1 MDNIPL
7 KLLTKIG
14 DIISTPLSLIVNQSL
29 CSGSFPSKL
38 KLAKVIPIFKKN
50 DNKKFDNYRPIS
62 LLSSVSKIF
71 ERVVFNQLY
80 NFLQEHNLLFES
92 QYGFRKLHSTDLA
105 ALELIDRI
113 NKQIDQRKIPF
124 SIFLDLSKAFDTLNH
139 DILMKKLHYHGVR
152 NNTLNWFHS
161 YLTNCA
167 QYTEYNETKS
177 SLLEIETGVP
187 QGSILGPLLFL
198 IYVNDIHMVSRSLNF
213 ILYADDTTLTSPIC
227 SFTQGGN
234 SSISNLINSEL
245 TKISDWF
252 AVNKLSLNAEK
263 TKFMIFHNHLKIIT
277 QNKIPCLK
285 INNTNIERVTEFN
298 FLGLTINEH
307 LTWKSHAAKVAN
319 KISRTLGVMN
329 RLKRYLPLSALKTMY
344 DSLILSQLQFGITCW
359 GFEWNRI
366 FKLQKHA
373 VRIMTNSKYN
383 SHTEPLFKES
393 KLLKISDIFSAWS
406 SGTSLKTKPYPAFL
420 NPFSNITMKCMT
432 RIQEIEIV
440 CTSFPLALKVPK
452 MY

>member
-1 MDNIPL
+1 MSCNKPEKINGLVQERRNSIANALELRLSCTNPSRCPNQCS
-7 KLLTKIG
+7 KLSWKSCQSWSEFWEIQSLICKEMCKKLLVLTKICRSRTDG
-14 DIISTPLSLIVNQSL
+14 PALVSNTGPNSPHSSISSIIVSCNKPEKIDGIVQERCNS
-29 CSGSFPSKL
+29 SA
-38 KLAKVIPIFKKN
+38 LAME
-50 DNKKFDNYRPIS
+50 
-62 LLSSVSKIF
+62 LHL
-71 ERVVFNQLY
+71 
-80 NFLQEHNLLFES
+80 LQEHNLLFES

-105 ALELIDRI
+105 ALELIDCI

-161 YLTNCA
+161 YLTNRA

-234 SSISNLINSEL
+234 SSISKVSNLINSEL

-252 AVNKLSLNAEK
+252 AVNKLSLNAGK
-263 TKFMIFHNHLKIIT
+263 TKFMIFHNHQKIIT

-329 RLKRYLPLSALKTMY
+329 RLKRYC
-344 DSLILSQLQFGITCW
+344 ICQC
-359 GFEWNRI
+359 
-366 FKLQKHA
+366 
-373 VRIMTNSKYN
+373 
-383 SHTEPLFKES
+383 
-393 KLLKISDIFSAWS
+393 LL
-406 SGTSLKTKPYPAFL
+406 
-420 NPFSNITMKCMT
+420 
-432 RIQEIEIV
+432 
-440 CTSFPLALKVPK
+440 
-452 MY
+452 